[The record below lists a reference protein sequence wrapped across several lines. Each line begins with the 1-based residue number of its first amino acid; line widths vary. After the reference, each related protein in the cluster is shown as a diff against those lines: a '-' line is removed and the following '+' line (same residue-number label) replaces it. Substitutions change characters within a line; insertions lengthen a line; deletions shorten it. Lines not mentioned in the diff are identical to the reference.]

1 MHLFIY
7 SYTVYHP
14 FLIGGRQLC
23 AYFMNAPIFIV
34 CADMQTEEDNIYCN
48 NSKIIIFLANSEKI
62 MTVCKFYDTW

>member
-34 CADMQTEEDNIYCN
+34 CADMQTEEDNIATTPKLLFFWLIQKK
-48 NSKIIIFLANSEKI
+48 S
-62 MTVCKFYDTW
+62 